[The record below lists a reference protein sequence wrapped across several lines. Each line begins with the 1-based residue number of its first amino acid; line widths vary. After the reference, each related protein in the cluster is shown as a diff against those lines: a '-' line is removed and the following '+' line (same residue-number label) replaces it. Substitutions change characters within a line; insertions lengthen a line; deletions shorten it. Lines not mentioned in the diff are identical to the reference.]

1 MACRSR
7 TLYTHNRD
15 TSTRHELKQGT
26 RFCSKTVEPFY
37 ILFIEHV
44 MHIHTAVGRL
54 RSSERVRGQDDFR
67 TSCPQST
74 AFITRVLRPPRALLL
89 EATAQGRGRCLYSSS
104 SDDKTCAWL
113 DLLPE
118 PPHGGRPGEIASD
131 LNLLCSRCFGV
142 FALRRV
148 GRRASPS
155 ASPERARAGRNG
167 PDGDARTYSMAGPL
181 YMTFYNCKRRQ
192 FDCKL

>member
-1 MACRSR
+1 MQNLHTHRTCNAHTYSCRS
-7 TLYTHNRD
+7 T
-15 TSTRHELKQGT
+15 Q
-26 RFCSKTVEPFY
+26 
-37 ILFIEHV
+37 ILRESARPDEF
-44 MHIHTAVGRL
+44 R
-54 RSSERVRGQDDFR
+54 FR

-74 AFITRVLRPPRALLL
+74 AFITRVLRPPRALSF

-131 LNLLCSRCFGV
+131 LNLMLLRS
-142 FALRRV
+142 LRRV

-155 ASPERARAGRNG
+155 ASPERARAGCDG
-167 PDGDARTYSMAGPL
+167 PEARAPIVWPAPFT
-181 YMTFYNCKRRQ
+181 
-192 FDCKL
+192 